1 MHLYGSRIEP
11 TSYPPKLSPSLI
23 GQDTQMTSIALTT
36 WNPLNEEDM
45 YMMYVHMDAYVN
57 AKILNPNL
65 IYVN

>member
-1 MHLYGSRIEP
+1 MA
-11 TSYPPKLSPSLI
+11 
-23 GQDTQMTSIALTT
+23 SIALTT

-45 YMMYVHMDAYVN
+45 YRMYIHMDAYVN